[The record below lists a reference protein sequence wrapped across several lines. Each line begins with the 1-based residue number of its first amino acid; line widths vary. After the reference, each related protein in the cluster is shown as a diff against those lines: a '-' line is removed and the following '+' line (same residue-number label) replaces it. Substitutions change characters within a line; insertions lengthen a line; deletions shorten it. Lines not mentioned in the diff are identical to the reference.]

1 MASLIEQPKNLSE
14 KTLACLV
21 LDKSGSMNG
30 SPIDEL
36 NNGIISFLS
45 EIESDP
51 LLSGRL
57 EVCMIEF
64 DDEVNVTHQPSLA
77 EDIHFN
83 NIEVGGTTAMVDAVR
98 VAIKLVEERKEFYKF
113 TNTAYKLPWIILL
126 TDGAP
131 DKDQDV
137 SGLANEI
144 EQLTKGQKFMF
155 LPIGVGGADMNVL
168 NQIAGYKKIDGHF
181 IKQPA
186 LGLSGTKFVD
196 FFEWLSASMSAI
208 ATAGQGAPIT
218 VPSPN
223 DWLVFPTN

>member
-1 MASLIEQPKNLSE
+1 MALIEQPKNLSE

-21 LDKSGSMNG
+21 LDKSGSMDG
-30 SPIDEL
+30 TPIEEL

-45 EIESDP
+45 EIQNDS

-77 EDIHFN
+77 EDIDFKK
-83 NIEVGGTTAMVDAVR
+83 IEVGGTTAMVDAVR
-98 VAIKLVEERKEFYKF
+98 EAIKVVEDRKAFYKS
-113 TNTAYKLPWIILL
+113 TSTAYKLPWIILL

-131 DKDQDV
+131 DKNQDV
-137 SGLANEI
+137 QGLANEI

-155 LPIGVGGADMNVL
+155 LPIGVAGADMDVL
-168 NQIAGYKKIDGHF
+168 NQISGYKKIDGNF

-208 ATAGQGAPIT
+208 ATAGEGTPIT
-218 VPSPN
+218 APSPN